1 MTELVLASASPTRQ
15 AMLTAAGV
23 TFVADPA
30 AIDEEE
36 TRASLRAE
44 RAPPRAVAE
53 TLAELKA
60 LRVTRRHP
68 GALVLGC
75 DQILAAGSEAGSAM
89 FDKPADRAAAKTQL
103 RQLAGRSHILVS
115 AAVIVRD
122 GQRLWHHAAMAELA
136 MRPLS
141 DDFIDR
147 YLDAAGDDVLGSV
160 GGYRLEGL
168 GAQLFTSVKGDH
180 FTVLGMPLLPLLGFL
195 REHGA
200 VPA

>member
-15 AMLTAAGV
+15 AMLAAAGV
-23 TFVADPA
+23 TFAADPA

-75 DQILAAGSEAGSAM
+75 DQILATGAEAGSTM
-89 FDKPADRAAAKTQL
+89 FDKPADRAAAKAQL
-103 RQLAGRSHILVS
+103 WQLAGRSHILVS

-147 YLDAAGDDVLGSV
+147 YLDAAGDEVLGSV

-168 GAQLFTSVKGDH
+168 GAQLFTSVRGDH
-180 FTVLGMPLLPLLGFL
+180 FTVLGLPLLPLLGFL